1 MIEDNSNRN
10 AKIISTKKYNFMKA
24 FFNTL
29 TEEELKELE
38 RYEQEKKREL
48 EEKIKSHNKL
58 YKESLK
64 AKKVKKIKSIPVK
77 VMKRYFVRYWEQY
90 ANKKFEVRNVHEKE
104 FYNVIC
110 RYFAKD
116 KGLQGKSFEFGPFS
130 PIDLNKDLLILGGY
144 GVGKT
149 SMMMAFHGIGK
160 HIAHKYG
167 DLYLWFIPSNCIEM
181 ITEFESEST
190 DRGEFMDHYTKAH
203 RYFDDLGRERDASK
217 FGKIN
222 LMAELLEMRLNDK
235 TKRTFITSNLTAKEY
250 EIKYGGAVWSRTKE
264 RMNILIYEGNDRRK

>member
-1 MIEDNSNRN
+1 MIEDDLSRN
-10 AKIISTKKYNFMKA
+10 AKIISTKKYNFLKA

-38 RYEQEKKREL
+38 KYEQQKKKEL

-58 YKESLK
+58 YRESLK
-64 AKKVKKIKSIPVK
+64 AKKRKKIKSIPVQI
-77 VMKRYFVRYWEQY
+77 MKKYFVKYWEQY
-90 ANKKFEVRNVHEKE
+90 SNKKFEIRNDHEKE

-110 RYFAKD
+110 RYFAND
-116 KGLQGKSFEFGPFS
+116 KLIQGKSFEFAPFS
-130 PIDLNKDLLILGGY
+130 PIDLKKDLLILGGY

-149 SMMMAFHGIGK
+149 SMMMAFHEIGK
-160 HIAHKYG
+160 YIAIKYG

-190 DRGEFMDHYTKAH
+190 DRGEFIDHYIKAH
-203 RYFDDLGRERDASK
+203 RYFDDLGRERNASK

-222 LMAELLEMRLNDK
+222 LMAELLEIRLNDK

-250 EIKYGGAVWSRTKE
+250 ETKYGGAVWSRTKE
-264 RMNILIYEGNDRRK
+264 RMNILIYQGNDRRK